1 MNQKELNEIRRRFK
15 LDKNSISRIYGC
27 YVNSSRE
34 IIAYIDESMGL
45 MSQEEQEMYLG
56 LLKKALS
63 GGLGRNLI
71 NIEFSTAQVAGSD
84 EHRLLQAVRQS
95 SAQDK
100 DAREAL
106 YRRIIDAMDMGETNY
121 LILLAADTYDVP
133 YKGRDD
139 ETFSDG
145 SDTVFQYFLCS
156 ICPVKAPTLELK
168 YNNENSG
175 FHSASTGHIAL
186 PPELGFL
193 FPAFDDRAANIYNAL
208 FYSKN
213 AAEIHQEVIDAVFR
227 VTPPLSAEEQKNAF
241 GTALGD
247 TLQQD
252 CSYDVVQSVHEQLR
266 QRIVEH
272 KESRDPQPL
281 TLTLHEVGD
290 MLAGSGATVR
300 QAEAFQ
306 EECRRQYGDDA
317 ALDAKNLMESGK
329 FQITTPEVKIS
340 VSPEYSAMIEARV
353 IDGRKYILIPADEG
367 VEVNGIAVNI
377 PNPQNRE
384 SWKKRKNRAVLQTA
398 LFLYSEKYGCLR
410 LWRHAGTA
418 AGPHQVSLSGGS
430 VSSVIRPLQTML
442 VGPVRYRSAT
452 RRPSRTTST
461 VSCPPGTSTCTRRPD
476 TRPRSVST
484 VTTEPVPVPQ
494 A

>member
-84 EHRLLQAVRQS
+84 EHRL
-95 SAQDK
+95 
-100 DAREAL
+100 
-106 YRRIIDAMDMGETNY
+106 RIIDAMDMGGTNY

-208 FYSKN
+208 FYSRN

-317 ALDAKNLMESGK
+317 ALDARNLMESGK

-353 IDGRKYILIPADEG
+353 IDGRKYILIPADES

-384 SWKKRKNRAVLQTA
+384 S
-398 LFLYSEKYGCLR
+398 C
-410 LWRHAGTA
+410 
-418 AGPHQVSLSGGS
+418 
-430 VSSVIRPLQTML
+430 
-442 VGPVRYRSAT
+442 
-452 RRPSRTTST
+452 
-461 VSCPPGTSTCTRRPD
+461 
-476 TRPRSVST
+476 
-484 VTTEPVPVPQ
+484 
-494 A
+494 

>member
-1 MNQKELNEIRRRFK
+1 MWYNIPRHRYHQLTRANTPVTAPFRRFFPFSPWLAPASLRLKNQKSLEKPSLTGAKQFGRSRNVSRQEKARREYRRIAKGLDAVWAHFGPSKPRLPLSTDGKEASMNQKELNEIRRRFK

-213 AAEIHQEVIDAVFR
+213 TAEIHQEVIDAVFR

-317 ALDAKNLMESGK
+317 ALDARNLMESGK

-384 SWKKRKNRAVLQTA
+384 I
-398 LFLYSEKYGCLR
+398 C
-410 LWRHAGTA
+410 
-418 AGPHQVSLSGGS
+418 
-430 VSSVIRPLQTML
+430 
-442 VGPVRYRSAT
+442 
-452 RRPSRTTST
+452 
-461 VSCPPGTSTCTRRPD
+461 
-476 TRPRSVST
+476 
-484 VTTEPVPVPQ
+484 
-494 A
+494 

>member
-175 FHSASTGHIAL
+175 FHSASTGHIAQ

-306 EECRRQYGDDA
+306 EECRRQYGNDA

-384 SWKKRKNRAVLQTA
+384 S
-398 LFLYSEKYGCLR
+398 C
-410 LWRHAGTA
+410 
-418 AGPHQVSLSGGS
+418 
-430 VSSVIRPLQTML
+430 
-442 VGPVRYRSAT
+442 
-452 RRPSRTTST
+452 
-461 VSCPPGTSTCTRRPD
+461 
-476 TRPRSVST
+476 
-484 VTTEPVPVPQ
+484 
-494 A
+494 